1 MVKFFFT
8 FKKAMGTQKIFKKM
22 KFKIY
27 FSNLIDAKDSKKMFP
42 HFLFLDLEFKNK
54 YQAQNNT

>member
-1 MVKFFFT
+1 
-8 FKKAMGTQKIFKKM
+8 M

-27 FSNLIDAKDSKKMFP
+27 FSNLIDAKDSKKIF
-42 HFLFLDLEFKNK
+42 FCISFFLDLEFKNK

>member
-1 MVKFFFT
+1 
-8 FKKAMGTQKIFKKM
+8 M
-22 KFKIY
+22 KFKMY